1 MIRHPPLLVRG
12 EPVEIAVLRVSRV
25 KCVLL
30 VPPEVVIKASPV
42 DAMEVQVALVA
53 LVAQEEVLPPVINQ
67 LVARKVGLAAS
78 SASAVVRALNKKL

>member
-1 MIRHPPLLVRG
+1 MIRPPHLPVRG
-12 EPVEIAVLRVSRV
+12 VPVEIAVLRASRV

-30 VPPEVVIKASPV
+30 GPPEVVIKASPV
-42 DAMEVQVALVA
+42 DAMEVQVA

-78 SASAVVRALNKKL
+78 SASAVVRASE

>member
-1 MIRHPPLLVRG
+1 MIRPPRLTVRG
-12 EPVEIAVLRVSRV
+12 VPVEIAVLRVSRV

-30 VPPEVVIKASPV
+30 APPEVVIKASPV

-53 LVAQEEVLPPVINQ
+53 KQEVLPPVINQ

-78 SASAVVRALNKKL
+78 SASAVVRALNKSCSS